1 MIEVSGEG
9 KELLAAEGFDP
20 TFGAR
25 PLRRAIQ
32 RLVEN
37 PLAEEILSGR
47 IKGGDTVQVMVK
59 DGALVFNPAKKAVA
73 ETP

>member
-1 MIEVSGEG
+1 MLPQRQ
-9 KELLAAEGFDP
+9 KKLLAKEGYDP

-37 PLAEEILSGR
+37 PLAEKVLAGDFAPGDLVEVFADEGR
-47 IKGGDTVQVMVK
+47 LEFRLQEGIAQGM
-59 DGALVFNPAKKAVA
+59 
-73 ETP
+73 